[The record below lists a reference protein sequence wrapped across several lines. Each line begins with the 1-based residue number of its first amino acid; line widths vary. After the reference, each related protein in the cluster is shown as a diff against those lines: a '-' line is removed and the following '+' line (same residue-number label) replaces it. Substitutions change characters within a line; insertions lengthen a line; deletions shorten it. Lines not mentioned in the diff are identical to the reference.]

1 MGDSTPF
8 KRGTAISQIIW
19 DSLENTLEMNMQR
32 LAKDIAASL
41 GQPVAPLM
49 AAIKELK
56 VKPYIFDEG
65 DEKEVDMR
73 CKYICQPPS
82 TPLFCQPCGRPVLW
96 SATGAPRCAEHAYSR
111 PVQYSLPVLEKIE
124 YKDMEI
130 FVGEDDTVYDIDY
143 EVVGHLDRETSSVRL
158 FAIDE

>member
-1 MGDSTPF
+1 MDSIPF

-19 DSLENTLEMNMQR
+19 ASLENTLDMNMQR
-32 LAKDIAASL
+32 LAKDIATSL

-56 VKPYIFDEG
+56 VKPYIFEEDN
-65 DEKEVDMR
+65 EKEVDMR
-73 CKYICQPPS
+73 CKYICQPPA

-96 SATGAPRCAEHAYSR
+96 SATGAPRCAEHAYNK
-111 PVQYSLPVLEKIE
+111 PVQYSLPVLEKID

-130 FVGEDDTVYDIDY
+130 FVAEDDTVYDIDY
-143 EVVGHLDRETSSVRL
+143 EVVGHLDRETGCLRL
-158 FAIDE
+158 FTVDE